1 MPESNGGGGRG
12 IVIRI
17 GSQSVVLPDLTSMTK
32 EELMNEC
39 AMWRSMFLGVD
50 EMTRDLMYLIGRDVV
65 VLWRN
70 YQATRAR
77 LMGVVFKPET
87 LIVGGPIQ
95 YYDPVERQMKIAVAL
110 QRIPYANVLSVNEI
124 IQEIGSTEAESVEKE
139 YIESETDINESEG

>member
-1 MPESNGGGGRG
+1 MSESNKEDRRG

-17 GSQSVVLPDLTSMTK
+17 GSQNVILPDLASMSK

-39 AMWRSMFLGVD
+39 AMWRAMFLGID

-65 VLWRN
+65 VMWRN

-77 LMGVVFKPET
+77 LMGVVFRPET

-95 YYDPVERQMKIAVAL
+95 YYDPVAREMKIAVAL

-124 IQEIGSTEAESVEKE
+124 LQEIGSTEAESVQEE
-139 YIESETDINESEG
+139 QIEAETDISEGEG